1 MTHRKLSAIALVF
14 VLLSSFF
21 SAQAQ
26 TTPAKKELIAKL
38 LVVQQPGIE
47 AVARNLAE
55 QPAVQI
61 MQAASNV
68 LATRVPADKREA
80 LGAAVQADVKK
91 YVDEAVPVVRERAV
105 KLAPTTIGPVL
116 EEKLTEDELK
126 QVIAILESP
135 AFAKYQKLQGEMQ
148 NALTV
153 KLVAETRPLIEPK
166 IKALDLSIA
175 KRLGIADA
183 SGNPISPGTPPA
195 TQPGGARAPAKPASK

>member
-1 MTHRKLSAIALVF
+1 MIHRKLPAIAIAF
-14 VLLSSFF
+14 VLLSGFL

-26 TTPAKKELIAKL
+26 TTPAKKELVAKL
-38 LVVQQPGIE
+38 LVLQQPGIE

-55 QPAVQI
+55 QPAAQI

-68 LATRVPADKREA
+68 ILGRIPADKREA
-80 LGAAVQADVKK
+80 VGAAVTADLKK
-91 YVDEAVPVVRERAV
+91 YVEEAVPVVRERAI
-105 KLAPTTIGPVL
+105 KLAPSTIGPVL

-126 QVIAILESP
+126 QVISILESP

-166 IKALDLSIA
+166 IKAVDLTIA

-183 SGNPISPGTPPA
+183 SGTPISPAAPA
-195 TQPGGARAPAKPASK
+195 AAAPGPARAPVKPASK